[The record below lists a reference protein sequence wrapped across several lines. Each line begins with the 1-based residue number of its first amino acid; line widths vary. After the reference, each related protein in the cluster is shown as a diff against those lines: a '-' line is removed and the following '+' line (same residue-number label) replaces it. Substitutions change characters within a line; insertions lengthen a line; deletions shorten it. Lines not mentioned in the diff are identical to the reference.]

1 MKHLDDKIKP
11 LENISLVDRVEK
23 RIINYIKEN
32 GLKVGDALPKEMEFA
47 ESLGV
52 SRTAVREAML
62 RLRTLGLVE
71 SKKHRGMVLLE
82 PDLVSNFEK
91 MLDPAIIDLRMLSN
105 LFELRL
111 MLELGMVDF
120 LFARRTPKQMKE
132 LEEIVN
138 NSEDQR
144 CDNQNFYLESE
155 IQFHGKLYEMSGNE
169 ILRKFQ
175 RVLLPIF
182 EYVHDLNRY
191 QTSCIISEGGKR
203 VTHRDLLEELKQG
216 TPASFRE
223 KMREHLNAHYMKA
236 LGGINA
242 N

>member
-155 IQFHGKLYEMSGNE
+155 TSKSQVDNNQYLI
-169 ILRKFQ
+169 I
-175 RVLLPIF
+175 VLLLF
-182 EYVHDLNRY
+182 LRL
-191 QTSCIISEGGKR
+191 Q
-203 VTHRDLLEELKQG
+203 
-216 TPASFRE
+216 
-223 KMREHLNAHYMKA
+223 
-236 LGGINA
+236 
-242 N
+242 

>member
-82 PDLVSNFEK
+82 P
-91 MLDPAIIDLRMLSN
+91 DLRMLSN

-191 QTSCIISEGGKR
+191 QTSCII
-203 VTHRDLLEELKQG
+203 
-216 TPASFRE
+216 
-223 KMREHLNAHYMKA
+223 
-236 LGGINA
+236 
-242 N
+242 

>member
-82 PDLVSNFEK
+82 PD
-91 MLDPAIIDLRMLSN
+91 
-105 LFELRL
+105 
-111 MLELGMVDF
+111 
-120 LFARRTPKQMKE
+120 
-132 LEEIVN
+132 
-138 NSEDQR
+138 
-144 CDNQNFYLESE
+144 
-155 IQFHGKLYEMSGNE
+155 
-169 ILRKFQ
+169 
-175 RVLLPIF
+175 
-182 EYVHDLNRY
+182 
-191 QTSCIISEGGKR
+191 
-203 VTHRDLLEELKQG
+203 
-216 TPASFRE
+216 
-223 KMREHLNAHYMKA
+223 
-236 LGGINA
+236 
-242 N
+242 